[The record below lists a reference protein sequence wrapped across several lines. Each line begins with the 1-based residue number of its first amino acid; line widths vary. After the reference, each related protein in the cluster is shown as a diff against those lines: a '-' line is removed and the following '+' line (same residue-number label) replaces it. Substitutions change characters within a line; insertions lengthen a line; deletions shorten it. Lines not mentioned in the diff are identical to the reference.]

1 VSSRAERL
9 LPNRLR
15 ALGHWGP
22 DPTTLQEVTMKA
34 VLSLALMLAIA
45 GPVQAQERPADQP
58 DRPVQAQ
65 QVEVQVQAERA
76 APAADVKISR
86 EEAQRIIYA
95 QPVADVALVQD
106 PPRNWWWLIGAIVVA
121 GVILGVVL
129 R

>member
-1 VSSRAERL
+1 
-9 LPNRLR
+9 
-15 ALGHWGP
+15 
-22 DPTTLQEVTMKA
+22 MKA